1 MCDKMAISAYILKI
15 VVNDPFLSIQIR
27 AKEMFQ
33 RNYGF
38 LKVSEKL
45 WLFNHKRA
53 DFWLP
58 NFGFKR
64 SGFSASLNLALYSIA
79 KNMSI

>member
-1 MCDKMAISAYILKI
+1 MQKTTSQVFINSDGGNYELMKCL
-15 VVNDPFLSIQIR
+15 
-27 AKEMFQ
+27 EMKTFTA
-33 RNYGF
+33 
-38 LKVSEKL
+38 KVSEKL

-64 SGFSASLNLALYSIA
+64 SLLSLLKEA
-79 KNMSI
+79 